1 MRFTRTIYFRFIVV
15 FVLFFLFMSSI
26 ILYAYNINNKEMK
39 KKNINLINEQMY
51 YSLNYLSDDLSRIE
65 EKTISF
71 NYDSDIKNIM
81 LSYDYLSYNEL
92 STHINSLAGKIDTMY
107 TTSRFIKNIDFYLP
121 IVKKVISKTKNHLLI
136 KDLDDLS
143 YAKIKDTYRV
153 AENKLYLDNNNNF
166 FFLDTNS
173 FFIGQS
179 DMNEYLF
186 CIEFDKSALDDLFS
200 TFVAYEGSNVYMIDN
215 SGKILY
221 TSPGSETVDY
231 DTLYKS
237 SNMIEVSGKKYIVL
251 REDSVKSQL
260 FLIMTIN
267 ERNFNKYSNN
277 ISIIYAVLFF
287 MLMLLVVLSAIY
299 FSRLVQKPIKL
310 ITDATRNIEKGDFNI
325 RIDYK
330 KNNEFKILCNRF
342 NRMSQRL
349 SSLVN
354 EVYQKNILINQA
366 QLKQLQ
372 SQINPHF
379 LYNSFFILSRMIK
392 SNDNK
397 NGYRFVNHLASY
409 FEHITR
415 SDKDV
420 CMLSKEI
427 SHMNDYIAI
436 QKVRYGDKL
445 IINQQDRL
453 EDKDKDII
461 VPRLI
466 LQPIIENYFK
476 YSRLND
482 ADKIIFEI
490 TFRKENDF
498 ICIEFSDNVG
508 TIDQRTLSEL
518 KNELHSEKINQN
530 YTGLININKR
540 LKIAFGNESGVFID
554 NIPGGGVRTIIRIYA
569 SHGRKTG

>member
-453 EDKDKDII
+453 EEKDKDII

-508 TIDQRTLSEL
+508 TIDQKTLSEL

>member
-1 MRFTRTIYFRFIVV
+1 LNVPAMDFFI
-15 FVLFFLFMSSI
+15 LQYYGISTCNFLDFAFATFGI
-26 ILYAYNINNKEMK
+26 FILQQI
-39 KKNINLINEQMY
+39 
-51 YSLNYLSDDLSRIE
+51 YLSDDLSRIE

-453 EDKDKDII
+453 EEKDKDII

>member
-277 ISIIYAVLFF
+277 ISIIYAALFF

-299 FSRLVQKPIKL
+299 FSRLV
-310 ITDATRNIEKGDFNI
+310 
-325 RIDYK
+325 
-330 KNNEFKILCNRF
+330 KN
-342 NRMSQRL
+342 Q
-349 SSLVN
+349 
-354 EVYQKNILINQA
+354 
-366 QLKQLQ
+366 
-372 SQINPHF
+372 
-379 LYNSFFILSRMIK
+379 
-392 SNDNK
+392 
-397 NGYRFVNHLASY
+397 
-409 FEHITR
+409 
-415 SDKDV
+415 
-420 CMLSKEI
+420 
-427 SHMNDYIAI
+427 
-436 QKVRYGDKL
+436 
-445 IINQQDRL
+445 
-453 EDKDKDII
+453 
-461 VPRLI
+461 
-466 LQPIIENYFK
+466 
-476 YSRLND
+476 
-482 ADKIIFEI
+482 
-490 TFRKENDF
+490 
-498 ICIEFSDNVG
+498 
-508 TIDQRTLSEL
+508 
-518 KNELHSEKINQN
+518 
-530 YTGLININKR
+530 
-540 LKIAFGNESGVFID
+540 
-554 NIPGGGVRTIIRIYA
+554 
-569 SHGRKTG
+569 

>member
-453 EDKDKDII
+453 EEKDKDII

>member
-1 MRFTRTIYFRFIVV
+1 
-15 FVLFFLFMSSI
+15 
-26 ILYAYNINNKEMK
+26 MK

-453 EDKDKDII
+453 EEKDKDII

>member
-1 MRFTRTIYFRFIVV
+1 
-15 FVLFFLFMSSI
+15 MSSI

-453 EDKDKDII
+453 EEKDKDII

-518 KNELHSEKINQN
+518 KNELHAEKINQN

>member
-1 MRFTRTIYFRFIVV
+1 
-15 FVLFFLFMSSI
+15 
-26 ILYAYNINNKEMK
+26 
-39 KKNINLINEQMY
+39 
-51 YSLNYLSDDLSRIE
+51 
-65 EKTISF
+65 
-71 NYDSDIKNIM
+71 
-81 LSYDYLSYNEL
+81 
-92 STHINSLAGKIDTMY
+92 
-107 TTSRFIKNIDFYLP
+107 
-121 IVKKVISKTKNHLLI
+121 
-136 KDLDDLS
+136 
-143 YAKIKDTYRV
+143 
-153 AENKLYLDNNNNF
+153 
-166 FFLDTNS
+166 
-173 FFIGQS
+173 
-179 DMNEYLF
+179 MNEYLF

-453 EDKDKDII
+453 EEKDKDII

>member
-453 EDKDKDII
+453 EEKDKDII

-508 TIDQRTLSEL
+508 TIDQKTLSEL
-518 KNELHSEKINQN
+518 KNELHAEKINQN

>member
-251 REDSVKSQL
+251 REDSVKSHL

-453 EDKDKDII
+453 EEKDKDII

>member
-1 MRFTRTIYFRFIVV
+1 
-15 FVLFFLFMSSI
+15 MSSI

-39 KKNINLINEQMY
+39 KKNTNLINEQMY

-453 EDKDKDII
+453 EEKDKDII

>member
-1 MRFTRTIYFRFIVV
+1 
-15 FVLFFLFMSSI
+15 
-26 ILYAYNINNKEMK
+26 
-39 KKNINLINEQMY
+39 
-51 YSLNYLSDDLSRIE
+51 
-65 EKTISF
+65 
-71 NYDSDIKNIM
+71 
-81 LSYDYLSYNEL
+81 
-92 STHINSLAGKIDTMY
+92 
-107 TTSRFIKNIDFYLP
+107 
-121 IVKKVISKTKNHLLI
+121 
-136 KDLDDLS
+136 
-143 YAKIKDTYRV
+143 
-153 AENKLYLDNNNNF
+153 
-166 FFLDTNS
+166 
-173 FFIGQS
+173 
-179 DMNEYLF
+179 
-186 CIEFDKSALDDLFS
+186 
-200 TFVAYEGSNVYMIDN
+200 
-215 SGKILY
+215 
-221 TSPGSETVDY
+221 
-231 DTLYKS
+231 
-237 SNMIEVSGKKYIVL
+237 
-251 REDSVKSQL
+251 
-260 FLIMTIN
+260 
-267 ERNFNKYSNN
+267 
-277 ISIIYAVLFF
+277 
-287 MLMLLVVLSAIY
+287 
-299 FSRLVQKPIKL
+299 
-310 ITDATRNIEKGDFNI
+310 
-325 RIDYK
+325 
-330 KNNEFKILCNRF
+330 
-342 NRMSQRL
+342 MSQRL

-453 EDKDKDII
+453 EEKDKDII

>member
-1 MRFTRTIYFRFIVV
+1 
-15 FVLFFLFMSSI
+15 MSSI

-453 EDKDKDII
+453 EEKDKDII

>member
-1 MRFTRTIYFRFIVV
+1 
-15 FVLFFLFMSSI
+15 MSSI

-453 EDKDKDII
+453 EEKDKDII

-508 TIDQRTLSEL
+508 TIDQRTLSKL